1 MLVLTRKSGQQ
12 VIIDQNIIVTVVA
25 IAGNRVRIGFEA
37 PRTVPVL
44 RAELAARLPAHLS
57 DADSRRGIQGGSLVL
72 DDTDL

>member
-12 VIIDQNIIVTVVA
+12 VLVDQHIIVTVVG

-44 RAELAARLPAHLS
+44 RAELVTRPALS
-57 DADSRRGIQGGSLVL
+57 KPDDASHRNS
-72 DDTDL
+72 